1 MAHMHPIKYNPM
13 KGKLKYLPAILV
25 VVLIGAFI
33 IWRYAFR
40 ESGMN
45 VSSEKPDYALTSS
58 GLLQS
63 FETDENAANALYLDK
78 ILLVSGT
85 VESVSSDS
93 LGISVYLKEGDAVAG
108 VICSFEKESIDTV
121 LIRKGIQVN
130 VKGICSGYLMDVVLN
145 KCSLETEAK

>member
-1 MAHMHPIKYNPM
+1 M
-13 KGKLKYLPAILV
+13 KGKLKYIPVILFV
-25 VVLIGAFI
+25 ALIGAFI

-45 VSSEKPDYALTSS
+45 VSSEKPDYTLTSS

-63 FETDENAANALYLDK
+63 FETDENAANALYLAK

-93 LGISVYLKEGDAVAG
+93 LGISVYLKEGDAIAG
-108 VICSFEKESIDTV
+108 VICSFEKESIDTA
-121 LIRKGIQVN
+121 LIRKGIRVN
-130 VKGICSGYLMDVVLN
+130 IKGICTGYLMDVVLN
-145 KCSLETEAK
+145 RCSLETGAK

>member
-1 MAHMHPIKYNPM
+1 M
-13 KGKLKYLPAILV
+13 KGKLKYIPVILFV
-25 VVLIGAFI
+25 ALIGAFI

-45 VSSEKPDYALTSS
+45 VSSEKPDYTLTSS

-93 LGISVYLKEGDAVAG
+93 LGISVYLKEGDAIAG
-108 VICSFEKESIDTV
+108 VICSFEKESIDTA
-121 LIRKGIQVN
+121 LIRKGIRVN
-130 VKGICSGYLMDVVLN
+130 IKGICTGYLMDVVLN
-145 KCSLETEAK
+145 RCSLETGAK

>member
-1 MAHMHPIKYNPM
+1 M
-13 KGKLKYLPAILV
+13 KGKLKYIPAILIV
-25 VVLIGAFI
+25 ALLGAYI

-45 VSSEKPDYALTSS
+45 VSSEKPDYAVTAT
-58 GLLQS
+58 GLLQT

-108 VICSFEKESIDTV
+108 VICSFEKESIDTA

-130 VKGICSGYLMDVVLN
+130 VKGICTGYLMDVVLN
-145 KCSLETEAK
+145 RCSLETEAK